1 MDATTFIRQV
11 GSHAKLVDALLLA
24 RYTLLIH
31 DGDVIFSGS
40 GPRTL
45 DFRRELEVIDAA
57 LDVARLG
64 TPPLQTGPSQDKVGG
79 GADVGNSAT

>member
-11 GSHAKLVDALLLA
+11 RGHAKLVDALLLA

-40 GPRTL
+40 GPCIL

-64 TPPLQTGPSQDKVGG
+64 TLPSAGPGPDKDDRQ
-79 GADVGNSAT
+79 A